1 MKTSIMGQNKYRLL
15 SIIIILAVWQ
25 GMSVIYSPI
34 IVPSINEVLKALID
48 ILTTKD
54 LLVNIFIT
62 TKRLIIALTISVS
75 LGSILGIII
84 GYSKKIEL
92 LINPVISFMQSV
104 PPISWLVLAIIWF
117 GLDGKASIFI
127 AVISTLP
134 LVVINLVESIKNIDH
149 QLVEMGEIYCFS
161 KSKMLRKI
169 IIPSIIPYFQGA
181 LQVVIGLGWK
191 IIVMG
196 EVLSSNNG
204 IGGEL
209 TISRINIETGYVFA
223 WTIIIVVLFYT
234 TNKVVSY
241 LFNTKVKGERYAF
254 KDRKFN

>member
-1 MKTSIMGQNKYRLL
+1 MKISTTVQNKYRLI
-15 SIIIILAVWQ
+15 SIICILVLWQ
-25 GMSVIYSPI
+25 SMSYIYSPI
-34 IVPSINEVLKALID
+34 IVPSISEVLRALAD
-48 ILTTKD
+48 IFTTKEI
-54 LLVNIFIT
+54 LVNIFIT
-62 TKRLIIALTISVS
+62 SKRLIIALAISIS
-75 LGSILGIII
+75 LGSIIGILV
-84 GYSKKIEL
+84 GGNKKIEL
-92 LINPVISFMQSV
+92 LLTPIIGFMQSV

-134 LVVINLVESIKNIDH
+134 LVVVNLVESIKNIDH

-161 KSKMLRKI
+161 KSKMLKKI
-169 IIPSIIPYFQGA
+169 IIPSIIPYFQGT

-209 TISRINIETGYVFA
+209 TNSRVNIETGYVFA
-223 WTIIIVVLFYT
+223 WTIIIVVLYYM
-234 TNKVVSY
+234 TNKVVSHM
-241 LFNTKVKGERYAF
+241 FNTKVKGERYAF

>member
-1 MKTSIMGQNKYRLL
+1 MKNSIIVQNKYRLI
-15 SIIIILAVWQ
+15 SIIFILILWEF
-25 GMSVIYSPI
+25 MSNIYSPI
-34 IVPSINEVLKALID
+34 IVPSINEVSRALVD
-48 ILTTKD
+48 IFTTKEI
-54 LLVNIFIT
+54 LVNIFIT
-62 TKRLIIALTISVS
+62 AKRLIIALAISIS
-75 LGSILGIII
+75 LGSTLGIII
-84 GYSKKIEL
+84 GCNKKIEL
-92 LINPVISFMQSV
+92 LLTPIIGFMQSV

-134 LVVINLVESIKNIDH
+134 LVIINLVESIKNIDH

-161 KSKMLRKI
+161 KTKMLKKI

-196 EVLSSNNG
+196 EVLSCNNG

-209 TISRINIETGYVFA
+209 TNSRINIETEYVFA
-223 WTIIIVVLFYT
+223 WTIIIVILFYI
-234 TNKVVSY
+234 TNNVIY
-241 LFNTKVKGERYAF
+241 YMFNKKVKGERYAF

>member
-1 MKTSIMGQNKYRLL
+1 MKISTTVQNKYRLI
-15 SIIIILAVWQ
+15 SIICILVLWQ
-25 GMSVIYSPI
+25 SMSYIYSPI
-34 IVPSINEVLKALID
+34 IVPSISEVLRALAD
-48 ILTTKD
+48 IFTTKE
-54 LLVNIFIT
+54 I
-62 TKRLIIALTISVS
+62 
-75 LGSILGIII
+75 GSIIGILV
-84 GYSKKIEL
+84 GGNKKIEL
-92 LINPVISFMQSV
+92 LLTPIIGFMQSV

-134 LVVINLVESIKNIDH
+134 LVVVNLVESIKNIDH

-161 KSKMLRKI
+161 KSKMLKKI
-169 IIPSIIPYFQGA
+169 IIPSIIPYFQGT

-209 TISRINIETGYVFA
+209 TNSRVNIETGYVFA
-223 WTIIIVVLFYT
+223 WTIIIVVLYYM
-234 TNKVVSY
+234 TNKVVSHM
-241 LFNTKVKGERYAF
+241 FNTKVKGERYAF